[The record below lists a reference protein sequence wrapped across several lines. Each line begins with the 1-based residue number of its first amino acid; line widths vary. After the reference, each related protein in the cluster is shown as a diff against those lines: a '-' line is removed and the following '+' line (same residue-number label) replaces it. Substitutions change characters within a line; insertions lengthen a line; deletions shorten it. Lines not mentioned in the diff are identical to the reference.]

1 MDPRKRR
8 NESEASKRKIADA
21 EKYKSKAVGDAV
33 IALGASGGGAA
44 LGMGV
49 DAFTG
54 EAGTF
59 NSGEL
64 GQNILSAGL
73 LIGTGAAGGA
83 AAASALDSNFGKT
96 RDTKFDQQKRIPRN
110 DAQGRALGSNSDYNR
125 FASQYRK
132 DRQGGMSREDA
143 VGAEHSRQSAR
154 NLRGAAIG
162 AAAMLVPTLMGM
174 ADRETLANQSASLM

>member
-1 MDPRKRR
+1 MKKRASFKARHGKNIAKGKMSAAYWANKRNGDGPRKRR

-96 RDTKFDQQKRIPRN
+96 RDTKFDQQKRIPPMM
-110 DAQGRALGSNSDYNR
+110 L
-125 FASQYRK
+125 K
-132 DRQGGMSREDA
+132 
-143 VGAEHSRQSAR
+143 AEH
-154 NLRGAAIG
+154 
-162 AAAMLVPTLMGM
+162 LVVTQVTFLVGIVKIVKV
-174 ADRETLANQSASLM
+174 E